1 MEHLQIIWFV
11 LIGILFAGYSLLD
24 GFDLGIGSLL
34 PFLAKDDRETGAL
47 LSSIWPVW
55 DGNEVWLLAGG
66 GALFAAFPHAY
77 ATIFSGFY
85 LAFMLVL
92 FSLIFRAVSF
102 EFWGLDEPRRRL
114 WRATFIV
121 GSLLPTI
128 LYGIALGNVIQGI
141 PLDESMEFTGTFFTL
156 IRPFPVA
163 VGLLTCAGAA
173 LHGCAYAAI
182 KVEGPVR
189 DRAQKIGGI
198 VALFFAL
205 MVAISIVLSYLY
217 INPGF
222 LRVAGW
228 ACAFF
233 ALFAAGGSWILFRR
247 RSALPPFIAS
257 SSAILLLWGAAGAS
271 LFPALVR
278 SAGPG
283 GDITIYSASSS
294 ELTLTVMLIIAC
306 IGMPIVIGYTIFAYR
321 IFKGAIGT

>member
-1 MEHLQIIWFV
+1 MEHLQITWFV
-11 LIGILFAGYSLLD
+11 LIGFLFAGYALLD
-24 GFDLGIGSLL
+24 GFDLGIGALL
-34 PFLAKDDRETGAL
+34 PFLAKDERETGAL
-47 LSSIWPVW
+47 FSSIWPVW

-92 FSLIFRAVSF
+92 FALIFRAVSF
-102 EFWGLDEPRRRL
+102 EFWGLDEPRRPI
-114 WRATFIV
+114 WRITFII
-121 GSLLPTI
+121 GSLIPTI

-156 IRPFPVA
+156 IRPFPLA
-163 VGLLTCAGAA
+163 VGFLTLVGAA
-173 LHGCAYAAI
+173 LQGCAYAAI
-182 KVEGPVR
+182 KVQGPVR

-198 VALFFAL
+198 IGILFAL
-205 MVAISIVLSYLY
+205 MIAISMALSYLY
-217 INPGF
+217 VNSV
-222 LRVAGW
+222 LHRAAGW
-228 ACAFF
+228 ACAVC
-233 ALFAAGGSWILFRR
+233 ALSAAVGSWILFRR
-247 RSALPPFIAS
+247 KAVLPPFLAS
-257 SSAILLLWGAAGAS
+257 SAAILFLWGAAGAS

-306 IGMPIVIGYTIFAYR
+306 IGMPIVIGYTIFVYR
-321 IFKGAIGT
+321 IFKGTIAA